1 MQYICVSLTIINWLN
16 KNYWWPIVLI
26 LVALLVVVKVFI
38 LKPKDKKEIDFNEQS
53 EDIINYLGGINNI
66 KQVTLDGNRVK
77 FKVHNIEI
85 TNLEAFKSIG
95 ATGVFISGDNVKM
108 VLPFDSKNLV
118 DKINSN
124 INGGK
129 L

>member
-1 MQYICVSLTIINWLN
+1 VQYICVSLTIINWLN

>member
-53 EDIINYLGGINNI
+53 EDIINYLGGIKNI